1 MELEHSFTVPAGV
14 EDAWR
19 TLLDVESIAPCM
31 PGATLESVDGDSF
44 TGKVKVKLGPISITY
59 GGEATFVS
67 KDEASHTAVI
77 EAAGKEARGSGTAK
91 ATVTATL
98 TSESADSTRVD
109 VRTDLNI
116 TGRPA
121 QFGRG
126 VMNDVG
132 AKLIGQFADCLAGK
146 MAAGATP
153 SPNAAAAASGAA
165 SGDGS
170 GGAASGDRSGG
181 AASGDGFG
189 GASGDGSGGA
199 ASGDGSSGTT
209 SAPAMS
215 TGSVGAGAGPSGAA
229 STSGAAT
236 SQTAGGTVRPS
247 VTAAQTGGD
256 DGGLNLLSVV
266 AGPLLK
272 RAAPV
277 VAALAVGAL
286 LFRWLRRR

>member
-132 AKLIGQFADCLAGK
+132 AKLIGQFA
-146 MAAGATP
+146 
-153 SPNAAAAASGAA
+153 
-165 SGDGS
+165 
-170 GGAASGDRSGG
+170 
-181 AASGDGFG
+181 
-189 GASGDGSGGA
+189 
-199 ASGDGSSGTT
+199 
-209 SAPAMS
+209 
-215 TGSVGAGAGPSGAA
+215 
-229 STSGAAT
+229 
-236 SQTAGGTVRPS
+236 
-247 VTAAQTGGD
+247 
-256 DGGLNLLSVV
+256 
-266 AGPLLK
+266 
-272 RAAPV
+272 
-277 VAALAVGAL
+277 
-286 LFRWLRRR
+286 

>member
-1 MELEHSFTVPAGV
+1 
-14 EDAWR
+14 
-19 TLLDVESIAPCM
+19 
-31 PGATLESVDGDSF
+31 
-44 TGKVKVKLGPISITY
+44 Y

-146 MAAGATP
+146 MAGGATP

-181 AASGDGFG
+181 AASGDG
-189 GASGDGSGGA
+189 
-199 ASGDGSSGTT
+199 SSGTT

-215 TGSVGAGAGPSGAA
+215 TGSVGAGAGASGAA
-229 STSGAAT
+229 TTSGAAT

-277 VAALAVGAL
+277 LAALAVGAL